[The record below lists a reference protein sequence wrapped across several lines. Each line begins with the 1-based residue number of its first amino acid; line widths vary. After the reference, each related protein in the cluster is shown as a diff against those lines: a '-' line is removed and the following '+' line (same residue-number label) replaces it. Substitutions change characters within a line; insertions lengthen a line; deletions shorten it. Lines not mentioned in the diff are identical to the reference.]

1 MMLDLSWVS
10 TIPWVI
16 GVFLL
21 VKMLFSKADGALRI
35 VSGLPVT
42 GILRGLTIKA
52 SEMGVVLA
60 AVTVSV
66 LSISVSLLLSTGVD
80 AIGLA
85 CLHLLLPALLLYAIW
100 NLHRGSAA
108 YTYLCMICSQLAVY
122 VPIWLAISLLTLPW
136 GGPTPLGCLYSL
148 AGIVAGSIVCTMLGI
163 VFPMT
168 KHNPLTAIVGLGSFA
183 LAGTLLLFAIGLLDL
198 RGPILAVVLVA
209 ILAAMILYSILGIQT
224 HQRSMRYEHR

>member
-1 MMLDLSWVS
+1 
-10 TIPWVI
+10 
-16 GVFLL
+16 
-21 VKMLFSKADGALRI
+21 
-35 VSGLPVT
+35 
-42 GILRGLTIKA
+42 
-52 SEMGVVLA
+52 
-60 AVTVSV
+60 
-66 LSISVSLLLSTGVD
+66 
-80 AIGLA
+80 
-85 CLHLLLPALLLYAIW
+85 
-100 NLHRGSAA
+100 
-108 YTYLCMICSQLAVY
+108 MICSQLAVY

-198 RGPILAVVLVA
+198 CGPILAVVLVA